1 MDSKALTT
9 LVSQLRS
16 ELSDVA
22 GVIGQQFEASA
33 PVTPLLEQRCSAV
46 DQTLTQLW
54 NACALDKTDIALIAV
69 GGYGRGEL
77 FPSSDV
83 DLLILLG
90 QPNNDSDAQVSAFVS
105 SLWDLGLKIG
115 HSVRSIDE
123 CLALAVDDITVMTT
137 LLETRLLVGPSAVYD
152 KLLSELD
159 ERDIWKSG
167 AFFTAKLEEQT
178 QRHEK
183 YGLTGYSLEP
193 NVKSSPGGLRD
204 IQVIG
209 WIARRHFGSALE
221 RLPTGEFLTEQEL
234 DLLMSGQDYLSR
246 VRFALHQLT
255 GRDEDRLLFE
265 HQQTLARLW
274 GFEDGGKLAV
284 EQFMQAYFRNVQAV
298 SHVSALLVDIY
309 QKTLLQAETSSATVI
324 DEDFELIDD
333 RISARQATVFTH
345 NPSNLLR
352 LFAVIGRDKRIKR
365 IDPETTRLLRAS
377 ADLIDKTFREDPVN
391 RRLFRDVLSS
401 PYSMTKQ
408 LRRMLRHG
416 VLGRYLLE
424 FEKIVGQM
432 QFDMFHAYTVDAHTM
447 QVIANSRRFLRAD
460 YTDRFPVTTRIAQ
473 RLRNPLLLFV
483 AALYHDIG
491 KGRGG
496 DHSQLGAVDA
506 RLFCERHFF
515 DEPDTELVVWLVKNH
530 LFMSSFSQKRDISD
544 PREIQ
549 RFAEHMSTEE
559 RLDYLFTLTVADI
572 NGTNPELW
580 NAWRSSLLRHL
591 YTETRRA
598 LRRGLANPLARED
611 VIAATKKAAAHLLE
625 FRGFLD
631 DELDSIWAA
640 RGNDYFLR
648 ERPEDIAWHTEA
660 IADFDS
666 NGTPLILLKQ
676 SSESLIAN
684 ATQIFVHT
692 ANTSNVFSRVCS
704 ALELLDLSINDARIY
719 SGTDGATLD
728 TFFVLKADG
737 TPVDSDP
744 DTLHLIETAIFKAL
758 TATSIST
765 AQQRI
770 TRTLRSFLSP
780 TAITFIEDEGRNLT
794 IMEISSPDRPGLLAQ
809 IGQILDRS
817 NIAIQAAKI
826 QTLGERV
833 EDVFFLTNTK
843 GNRLDD
849 AATCELLRVEL
860 CEALDKDIAA

>member
-1 MDSKALTT
+1 MNSKALTT
-9 LVSQLRS
+9 LVSQLRRDLG
-16 ELSDVA
+16 ETA
-22 GVIGQQFEASA
+22 GVIGQQFNPSA
-33 PVTPLLEQRCSAV
+33 PVTPLLEQRCAAV
-46 DQTLTQLW
+46 DKTLTQLW
-54 NACALDKTDIALIAV
+54 RACDLDGTNTALIAV

-83 DLLILLG
+83 DVLILLG
-90 QPNNDSDAQVSAFVS
+90 QLDKSVDAQLSVFVS

-123 CLALAVDDITVMTT
+123 CLALAADDITVMTT
-137 LLETRLLVGPSAVYD
+137 LLETRLLTGPATIYD
-152 KLLSELD
+152 MLLTELD
-159 ERDIWKSG
+159 KRNIWKSD
-167 AFFTAKLEEQT
+167 AFYTAKLEEQT

-209 WIARRHFGSALE
+209 WIAKRHFGTALE
-221 RLPTGEFLTEQEL
+221 QLPTGDFLTEQEL
-234 DLLMSGQDYLSR
+234 GLLMSGQDYLSR
-246 VRFALHQLT
+246 VRFALHHLT

-265 HQQTLARLW
+265 HQQTLARQW
-274 GFEDGGKLAV
+274 GFKDEGKLAV

-298 SHVSALLVDIY
+298 SHVSALLIDIY
-309 QKTLLQAETSSATVI
+309 QKTLLQAEASSSTVI

-333 RISARQATVFTH
+333 RISARHAAVFSH

-352 LFAVIGRDKRIKR
+352 LFVVIGRDKRIKR
-365 IDPETTRLLRAS
+365 IDPQTTRLLRAS
-377 ADLIDKTFREDPVN
+377 AGLIDETFRDDPIN

-401 PYSMTKQ
+401 PFSMTKQ

-416 VLGRYLLE
+416 VLGRYLPE

-432 QFDMFHAYTVDAHTM
+432 QFDMFHTYTVDAHTM

-496 DHSQLGAVDA
+496 DHSEFGAVDA

-549 RFAEHMSTEE
+549 RFAEHLSTEE

-598 LRRGLANPLARED
+598 LRRGLANPLVRED
-611 VIAATKKAAAHLLE
+611 VIAATRKAAAHLLE
-625 FRGFLD
+625 FRGFLG

-660 IADFDS
+660 IADFESD
-666 NGTPLILLKQ
+666 GAPLILLKQ

-692 ANTSNVFSRVCS
+692 ANTSNVFSRVCA

-737 TPVDSDP
+737 SPVDSDP

-765 AQQRI
+765 NQQRI

-780 TAITFIEDEGRNLT
+780 TEITFIEDEGRNLT

-817 NIAIQAAKI
+817 DIAIQAAKI

-833 EDVFFLTNTK
+833 EDVFFLTNSD

-849 AATCELLRVEL
+849 DATCEDLRIEL

>member
-246 VRFALHQLT
+246 VRFALHHLT

-265 HQQTLARLW
+265 HQQALARLW

-377 ADLIDKTFREDPVN
+377 ADLIDKTFRDDPVN

-416 VLGRYLLE
+416 VLGRYLPE

-611 VIAATKKAAAHLLE
+611 VIAATRKAAAHLLE

-719 SGTDGATLD
+719 SGADGATLD

-780 TAITFIEDEGRNLT
+780 TEITFIEDEGRNLT

-833 EDVFFLTNTK
+833 EDVFFLTNTN

>member
-54 NACALDKTDIALIAV
+54 NACALDITDIALIAV

-246 VRFALHQLT
+246 VRFALHHLT

-416 VLGRYLLE
+416 VLGRYLPE

-530 LFMSSFSQKRDISD
+530 LLMSSFSQKRDISD

-559 RLDYLFTLTVADI
+559 RLDYLLTLTVADI

-744 DTLHLIETAIFKAL
+744 DTLHLIEMAIFKAL
-758 TATSIST
+758 TATSLST

-860 CEALDKDIAA
+860 CKALDKDIAA

>member
-33 PVTPLLEQRCSAV
+33 PVTPLLKQRCSAV

-246 VRFALHQLT
+246 VRFALHHLT

-377 ADLIDKTFREDPVN
+377 ADLIDKTVREDPVN

>member
-1 MDSKALTT
+1 MDC
-9 LVSQLRS
+9 
-16 ELSDVA
+16 
-22 GVIGQQFEASA
+22 EAA
-33 PVTPLLEQRCSAV
+33 FRHCLEQ
-46 DQTLTQLW
+46 
-54 NACALDKTDIALIAV
+54 
-69 GGYGRGEL
+69 
-77 FPSSDV
+77 
-83 DLLILLG
+83 
-90 QPNNDSDAQVSAFVS
+90 
-105 SLWDLGLKIG
+105 
-115 HSVRSIDE
+115 
-123 CLALAVDDITVMTT
+123 
-137 LLETRLLVGPSAVYD
+137 
-152 KLLSELD
+152 
-159 ERDIWKSG
+159 
-167 AFFTAKLEEQT
+167 
-178 QRHEK
+178 
-183 YGLTGYSLEP
+183 
-193 NVKSSPGGLRD
+193 
-204 IQVIG
+204 
-209 WIARRHFGSALE
+209 
-221 RLPTGEFLTEQEL
+221 LPTGEFLTEQEL

-246 VRFALHQLT
+246 VRFALHHLT

-265 HQQTLARLW
+265 HQQTLARRW
-274 GFEDGGKLAV
+274 GFEDEGKLAV

-298 SHVSALLVDIY
+298 SHVSALLIDIY
-309 QKTLLQAETSSATVI
+309 QKTLLQAEASSSTVI

-333 RISARQATVFTH
+333 RISARHAAVFAQ

-352 LFAVIGRDKRIKR
+352 LFVVIGRDRRIKR
-365 IDPETTRLLRAS
+365 IDPQTTRLLRAS
-377 ADLIDKTFREDPVN
+377 ADLIDQTFRDDPIN

-401 PYSMTKQ
+401 PFSMTKQ

-416 VLGRYLLE
+416 VLGRYLPE

-432 QFDMFHAYTVDAHTM
+432 QFDMFHTYTVDAHTM

-496 DHSQLGAVDA
+496 DHSELGAVDA

-580 NAWRSSLLRHL
+580 NAWRSSLLRYL

-640 RGNDYFLR
+640 RGSDYFLR

-660 IADFDS
+660 IADFEN
-666 NGTPLILLKQ
+666 NGAPLILLKQ

-692 ANTSNVFSRVCS
+692 ANTSNVFSRVCA

-737 TPVDSDP
+737 SPVDSDP
-744 DTLHLIETAIFKAL
+744 THC
-758 TATSIST
+758 ISLK
-765 AQQRI
+765 QPS
-770 TRTLRSFLSP
+770 LR
-780 TAITFIEDEGRNLT
+780 R
-794 IMEISSPDRPGLLAQ
+794 
-809 IGQILDRS
+809 
-817 NIAIQAAKI
+817 
-826 QTLGERV
+826 
-833 EDVFFLTNTK
+833 
-843 GNRLDD
+843 
-849 AATCELLRVEL
+849 
-860 CEALDKDIAA
+860 

>member
-246 VRFALHQLT
+246 VRFALHHLT

-265 HQQTLARLW
+265 HQQALARLW

-333 RISARQATVFTH
+333 RISARRATVFTH

-377 ADLIDKTFREDPVN
+377 ADLIDKTFRDNPVN

-416 VLGRYLLE
+416 VLGRYLPE

-447 QVIANSRRFLRAD
+447 EVIANSRRFLRAD

>member
-1 MDSKALTT
+1 
-9 LVSQLRS
+9 
-16 ELSDVA
+16 
-22 GVIGQQFEASA
+22 
-33 PVTPLLEQRCSAV
+33 
-46 DQTLTQLW
+46 
-54 NACALDKTDIALIAV
+54 
-69 GGYGRGEL
+69 
-77 FPSSDV
+77 
-83 DLLILLG
+83 
-90 QPNNDSDAQVSAFVS
+90 
-105 SLWDLGLKIG
+105 
-115 HSVRSIDE
+115 
-123 CLALAVDDITVMTT
+123 
-137 LLETRLLVGPSAVYD
+137 
-152 KLLSELD
+152 
-159 ERDIWKSG
+159 
-167 AFFTAKLEEQT
+167 
-178 QRHEK
+178 
-183 YGLTGYSLEP
+183 
-193 NVKSSPGGLRD
+193 
-204 IQVIG
+204 
-209 WIARRHFGSALE
+209 
-221 RLPTGEFLTEQEL
+221 
-234 DLLMSGQDYLSR
+234 
-246 VRFALHQLT
+246 
-255 GRDEDRLLFE
+255 
-265 HQQTLARLW
+265 
-274 GFEDGGKLAV
+274 
-284 EQFMQAYFRNVQAV
+284 
-298 SHVSALLVDIY
+298 
-309 QKTLLQAETSSATVI
+309 
-324 DEDFELIDD
+324 
-333 RISARQATVFTH
+333 
-345 NPSNLLR
+345 
-352 LFAVIGRDKRIKR
+352 
-365 IDPETTRLLRAS
+365 
-377 ADLIDKTFREDPVN
+377 
-391 RRLFRDVLSS
+391 
-401 PYSMTKQ
+401 
-408 LRRMLRHG
+408 
-416 VLGRYLLE
+416 
-424 FEKIVGQM
+424 
-432 QFDMFHAYTVDAHTM
+432 M

>member
-1 MDSKALTT
+1 MNSKALTT
-9 LVSQLRS
+9 LVSQLRRDLG
-16 ELSDVA
+16 ETA
-22 GVIGQQFEASA
+22 GVIGQQFNPSA
-33 PVTPLLEQRCSAV
+33 PVTPLLEQRCAAV

-54 NACALDKTDIALIAV
+54 HACDLDETNTALIAV

-83 DLLILLG
+83 DVLILLG
-90 QPNNDSDAQVSAFVS
+90 QLDKSVDAQLSVFVS

-123 CLALAVDDITVMTT
+123 CLALAADDITVMTT
-137 LLETRLLVGPSAVYD
+137 LLETRLLTGPATIYD
-152 KLLSELD
+152 MLLSELD
-159 ERDIWKSG
+159 KRNIWKSD
-167 AFFTAKLEEQT
+167 AFYTAKLEEQT

-209 WIARRHFGSALE
+209 WIAKRHFGTALE
-221 RLPTGEFLTEQEL
+221 QLPTGDFLTEQEL
-234 DLLMSGQDYLSR
+234 GLLMGGQDYLSR
-246 VRFALHQLT
+246 VRFALHHLT

-265 HQQTLARLW
+265 HQQTLARQW
-274 GFEDGGKLAV
+274 GFEDEGKLAV

-298 SHVSALLVDIY
+298 SHVSALLIDIY
-309 QKTLLQAETSSATVI
+309 QKTLLQAEASSSTVI

-333 RISARQATVFTH
+333 RISARHAAVFTQ

-352 LFAVIGRDKRIKR
+352 LFVVIGRDKRIKR
-365 IDPETTRLLRAS
+365 IDPQTTRLLRAS
-377 ADLIDKTFREDPVN
+377 AGLIDETFRDDPIN

-401 PYSMTKQ
+401 PFSMTKQ

-416 VLGRYLLE
+416 VLGRYLPE

-432 QFDMFHAYTVDAHTM
+432 QFDMFHTYTVDAHTM

-496 DHSQLGAVDA
+496 DHSEFGAVDA

-549 RFAEHMSTEE
+549 RFAEHLSTEE

-598 LRRGLANPLARED
+598 LRRGLANPLVRED
-611 VIAATKKAAAHLLE
+611 VIAATRKAAAHLLE
-625 FRGFLD
+625 FRGFLG

-660 IADFDS
+660 IADFESD
-666 NGTPLILLKQ
+666 GAPLILLKQ

-692 ANTSNVFSRVCS
+692 ANTSNVFSRVCA

-737 TPVDSDP
+737 SPVDSDP
-744 DTLHLIETAIFKAL
+744 DTLRLIEIAIYKAL

-765 AQQRI
+765 NQQRI

-780 TAITFIEDEGRNLT
+780 TEITFIEDEGRNLT

-817 NIAIQAAKI
+817 DIAIQAAKI

-833 EDVFFLTNTK
+833 EDVFFLTNSD

-849 AATCELLRVEL
+849 DATCEDLRIEL

>member
-90 QPNNDSDAQVSAFVS
+90 QPNDDSDAQVSAFVS

-246 VRFALHQLT
+246 VRFALHHLT

-377 ADLIDKTFREDPVN
+377 ADLIDKTVREDPVN

-416 VLGRYLLE
+416 VLGRYLPE

>member
-1 MDSKALTT
+1 MKSKALTT
-9 LVSQLRS
+9 LVTQLRR
-16 ELSDVA
+16 ELGDI
-22 GVIGQQFEASA
+22 GHVIGQQFDPSA
-33 PVTPLLEQRCSAV
+33 PVTHLLEKRCAAV

-54 NACALDKTDIALIAV
+54 HACELTETNTALIAV

-83 DLLILLG
+83 DVLILLG
-90 QPNNDSDAQVSAFVS
+90 QTDANVEALLSTFVS

-123 CLALAVDDITVMTT
+123 CLALAADDITVMTT
-137 LLETRLLVGPSAVYD
+137 LLETRLLTGPSTVYET
-152 KLLSELD
+152 LLTELD
-159 ERDIWKSG
+159 KRDIWKSG

-221 RLPTGEFLTEQEL
+221 QLPTGEFLTEQEL
-234 DLLMSGQDYLSR
+234 DLLMGGQDYLSR
-246 VRFALHQLT
+246 VRFALHHWT

-265 HQQTLARLW
+265 HQQTLARQW
-274 GFEDGGKLAV
+274 GFEDEGKLAV

-298 SHVSALLVDIY
+298 SHVSALLIDIY
-309 QKTLLQAETSSATVI
+309 QKTLLQAEASSSIVI
-324 DEDFELIDD
+324 DEDFELVDD
-333 RISARQATVFTH
+333 RISARHARVFSK

-377 ADLIDKTFREDPVN
+377 TDLVDEAFRDDPIN

-401 PYSMTKQ
+401 PFSMTKQ

-416 VLGRYLLE
+416 VLGRYLPE

-432 QFDMFHAYTVDAHTM
+432 QFDMFHTYTVDAHTM

-496 DHSQLGAVDA
+496 DHSELGAVDA

-611 VIAATKKAAAHLLE
+611 VVAATKKAAAHLLE

-631 DELDSIWAA
+631 DELESIWAA
-640 RGNDYFLR
+640 RGTDYFLR

-660 IADFDS
+660 IADFDDDA
-666 NGTPLILLKQ
+666 TPLILLKQ

-692 ANTSNVFSRVCS
+692 ANTSNVFSRVCA

-737 TPVDSDP
+737 SPVDSDP
-744 DTLHLIETAIFKAL
+744 DTLQRIETAIFKAL
-758 TATSIST
+758 TAASIST
-765 AQQRI
+765 NRQRM

-780 TAITFIEDEGRNLT
+780 TEITFIEDEGRNLT
-794 IMEISSPDRPGLLAQ
+794 IMEISSPDKPGLLAQ
-809 IGQILDRS
+809 IGQILDHS
-817 NIAIQAAKI
+817 DIAIQAAKI

-833 EDVFFLTNTK
+833 EDVFFLTNIE
-843 GNRLDD
+843 GNRLNDET
-849 AATCELLRVEL
+849 TCEALRIEL
-860 CEALDKDIAA
+860 CNALDKDIAA

>member
-1 MDSKALTT
+1 MNSKALTT
-9 LVSQLRS
+9 LVSQLRRDLG
-16 ELSDVA
+16 ETA
-22 GVIGQQFEASA
+22 GVIGQQFDPSA
-33 PVTPLLEQRCSAV
+33 PVTPLLEQRCAAV

-54 NACALDKTDIALIAV
+54 HACDLDETNTSLIAV

-83 DLLILLG
+83 DVLILLG
-90 QPNNDSDAQVSAFVS
+90 QPDTNIDAQLSAFVS

-115 HSVRSIDE
+115 HSVRSVDE
-123 CLALAVDDITVMTT
+123 CLALAADDITVMTT
-137 LLETRLLVGPSAVYD
+137 LLETRLLTGPATIYD
-152 KLLSELD
+152 TLLSELD
-159 ERDIWKSG
+159 KRDIWKSG
-167 AFFTAKLEEQT
+167 AFYMAKLDEQT

-209 WIARRHFGSALE
+209 WIAKRHFGTALE
-221 RLPTGEFLTEQEL
+221 QLPTGEFLTQQEL

-246 VRFALHQLT
+246 VRFALHHLT

-265 HQQTLARLW
+265 HQQTLARRW
-274 GFEDGGKLAV
+274 GFEDEGKLAV

-298 SHVSALLVDIY
+298 SHVSALLIDIY
-309 QKTLLQAETSSATVI
+309 QKTLLQAEASSSTVI

-333 RISARQATVFTH
+333 RISARYAAVFTQ

-352 LFAVIGRDKRIKR
+352 LFVVIGRDKRIKR
-365 IDPETTRLLRAS
+365 IDPQTTRLLRAS
-377 ADLIDKTFREDPVN
+377 ADLIDDAFRDDPIN

-401 PYSMTKQ
+401 PFSMTKQ

-416 VLGRYLLE
+416 VLGRYLPE

-432 QFDMFHAYTVDAHTM
+432 QFDMFHTYTVDAHTM

-496 DHSQLGAVDA
+496 DHSELGAVDA

-631 DELDSIWAA
+631 DELESIWAA

-660 IADFDS
+660 IADFESD
-666 NGTPLILLKQ
+666 GAPLILLKQ

-692 ANTSNVFSRVCS
+692 STTSNVFSRVCA

-737 TPVDSDP
+737 SPVDSDP

-758 TATSIST
+758 TATSINTS
-765 AQQRI
+765 QQRL

-780 TAITFIEDEGRNLT
+780 TEITFIEDEGRNLT

-809 IGQILDRS
+809 IGQILDSS

-833 EDVFFLTNTK
+833 EDVFFLTNSD
-843 GNRLDD
+843 GNRLNDD
-849 AATCELLRVEL
+849 ATCEELRSEL

>member
-54 NACALDKTDIALIAV
+54 NACALDITDIALIAV

-246 VRFALHQLT
+246 IRFALHHLT

-416 VLGRYLLE
+416 VLGRYLPE

-860 CEALDKDIAA
+860 CKALDKDIAA

>member
-1 MDSKALTT
+1 MKSKALTT
-9 LVSQLRS
+9 LVTQLRR
-16 ELSDVA
+16 ELGDI
-22 GVIGQQFEASA
+22 GHVIGQQFDPSA
-33 PVTPLLEQRCSAV
+33 PVTHLLEKRCAAV

-54 NACALDKTDIALIAV
+54 HACELTETNTALIAV

-83 DLLILLG
+83 DVLILLG
-90 QPNNDSDAQVSAFVS
+90 QTDANVEAQLSTFVS

-123 CLALAVDDITVMTT
+123 CLALAADDITVMTT
-137 LLETRLLVGPSAVYD
+137 LLETRLLTGPSTVYET
-152 KLLSELD
+152 LLTELD
-159 ERDIWKSG
+159 KRDIWKSG

-221 RLPTGEFLTEQEL
+221 QLPTGEFLTEQEL
-234 DLLMSGQDYLSR
+234 DLLMGGQDYLSR
-246 VRFALHQLT
+246 VRFALHHWT

-265 HQQTLARLW
+265 HQQTLARQW
-274 GFEDGGKLAV
+274 GFEDEGKLAV

-298 SHVSALLVDIY
+298 SHVSALLIDIY
-309 QKTLLQAETSSATVI
+309 QKTLLQAEASSSIVI
-324 DEDFELIDD
+324 DEDFELVDD
-333 RISARQATVFTH
+333 RISARHARVFSK

-377 ADLIDKTFREDPVN
+377 TDLVDEAFRDDPIN

-401 PYSMTKQ
+401 PFSMTKQ

-416 VLGRYLLE
+416 VLGRYLPE

-432 QFDMFHAYTVDAHTM
+432 QFDMFHTYTVDAHTM

-496 DHSQLGAVDA
+496 DHSELGAVDA

-611 VIAATKKAAAHLLE
+611 VVAATKKAAAHLLE

-631 DELDSIWAA
+631 DELESIWAA
-640 RGNDYFLR
+640 RGTDYFLR

-660 IADFDS
+660 IADFDDDA
-666 NGTPLILLKQ
+666 TPLILLKQ

-692 ANTSNVFSRVCS
+692 ANTSNVFSRVCA

-737 TPVDSDP
+737 SPVDSDP
-744 DTLHLIETAIFKAL
+744 DTLQRIETAIFKAL
-758 TATSIST
+758 TAASIST
-765 AQQRI
+765 NRQRM

-780 TAITFIEDEGRNLT
+780 TEITFIEDEGRNLT
-794 IMEISSPDRPGLLAQ
+794 IMEISSPDKPGLLAQ

-817 NIAIQAAKI
+817 DIAIQAAKI

-833 EDVFFLTNTK
+833 EDVFFLTNIE
-843 GNRLDD
+843 GNRLNDET
-849 AATCELLRVEL
+849 TCEALRIEL
-860 CEALDKDIAA
+860 CNALDKDIAA

>member
-246 VRFALHQLT
+246 VRFALHRLT

-549 RFAEHMSTEE
+549 RFAEHVSTEE

>member
-90 QPNNDSDAQVSAFVS
+90 QPNDDSDAQVSAFVS

-246 VRFALHQLT
+246 VRFALHHLT

-377 ADLIDKTFREDPVN
+377 ADLIDKTVREDPVN

-416 VLGRYLLE
+416 VLGRYLPE

-559 RLDYLFTLTVADI
+559 RLDYLFALTVADI

>member
-22 GVIGQQFEASA
+22 GIIGRQFEASV

-54 NACALDKTDIALIAV
+54 NACALDKIDIALIAV

-234 DLLMSGQDYLSR
+234 DLLISGQDYLSR
-246 VRFALHQLT
+246 VRFALHHLT

-265 HQQTLARLW
+265 HQQALARLW

-309 QKTLLQAETSSATVI
+309 QKTLLQAEASSATVI

-333 RISARQATVFTH
+333 RISARQPTVFTH

-377 ADLIDKTFREDPVN
+377 ADLIDKTFRDDPVN

-416 VLGRYLLE
+416 VLGRYLPE

-460 YTDRFPVTTRIAQ
+460 FTDRFPVTTRIAQ

-611 VIAATKKAAAHLLE
+611 VIAATRKAAAHLLE

-780 TAITFIEDEGRNLT
+780 TEITFIEDEGRNLT

-833 EDVFFLTNTK
+833 EDVFFLTNTN

-849 AATCELLRVEL
+849 GATCERLRVEL

>member
-246 VRFALHQLT
+246 VRFALHHLT

-265 HQQTLARLW
+265 HQQALARLW

-309 QKTLLQAETSSATVI
+309 QKTLLQAEASSATVI

-377 ADLIDKTFREDPVN
+377 ADLIDKTFRDDPVN

-416 VLGRYLLE
+416 VLGRYLPE

-611 VIAATKKAAAHLLE
+611 VIAATRKAAAHLLE

-780 TAITFIEDEGRNLT
+780 TEITFIEDEGRNLT

-833 EDVFFLTNTK
+833 EDVFFLTNTN

-849 AATCELLRVEL
+849 AATCEHLRVEL

>member
-246 VRFALHQLT
+246 VRFALHHLT

-416 VLGRYLLE
+416 VLGRYLPE

-744 DTLHLIETAIFKAL
+744 DTLHLIEMAIFKAL
-758 TATSIST
+758 TATSLST